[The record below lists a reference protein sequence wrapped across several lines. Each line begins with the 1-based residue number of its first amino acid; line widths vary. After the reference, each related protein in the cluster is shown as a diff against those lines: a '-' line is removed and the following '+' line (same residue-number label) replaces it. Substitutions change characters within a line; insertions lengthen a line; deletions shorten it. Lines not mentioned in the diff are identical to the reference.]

1 MLWKAVKLATLTTA
15 SAAAVGG
22 VVFGSDLISYVR
34 SSAHSVSLAVK
45 DNVPVDFQIRR
56 VRDLL
61 DDSVPEMQKNIRL
74 MAEQEVDIASM
85 KTDIAQCRQSLD
97 DEKARL
103 QKLRDALASP
113 LASFTFGE
121 ITYTRAQ
128 LTDELAQSFDDFKQ
142 AQAALEQKIQ
152 LLDTRQKA
160 LAEETVALERAN
172 TERAALQSQVD
183 ALEGRYHLVQAT
195 ASGTDLSIDSSK
207 LAQAQQAISDLR
219 RQLDISEQV
228 LATEARFTRPIQID
242 FVDEKELLSQVDS
255 QLAAHPDQASAPSSP
270 VTDDSGSVIAG
281 R

>member
-1 MLWKAVKLATLTTA
+1 MLWKAVKLAAFTTA

-22 VVFGSDLISYVR
+22 MVFGSDLVSYVR

-45 DNVPVDFQIRR
+45 DDVPVDFQIRR

-113 LASFTFGE
+113 LSSFTFGE
-121 ITYTRAQ
+121 ITYTRGQ
-128 LTDELAQSFDDFKQ
+128 LTEELAQSFDDYKQ
-142 AQAALEQKIQ
+142 AEAALEQKIQ

-172 TERAALQSQVD
+172 TQRAALQAQVD
-183 ALEGRYHLVQAT
+183 ALEGRYHLEQAT

-207 LAQAQQAISDLR
+207 LAQAQQAVTDLR
-219 RQLDISEQV
+219 RQLDVSEQV
-228 LATEARFTRPIQID
+228 LATEAKFTRPIQID
-242 FVDEKELLSQVDS
+242 VVDEKELLSQVDS
-255 QLAAHPDQASAPSSP
+255 QLSERPDSAPAPSSQ
-270 VTDDSGSVIAG
+270 VSDAGSAVGG

>member
-1 MLWKAVKLATLTTA
+1 MLWKAVKLATLTTV

-113 LASFTFGE
+113 LASFTF
-121 ITYTRAQ
+121 
-128 LTDELAQSFDDFKQ
+128 S
-142 AQAALEQKIQ
+142 
-152 LLDTRQKA
+152 
-160 LAEETVALERAN
+160 
-172 TERAALQSQVD
+172 
-183 ALEGRYHLVQAT
+183 
-195 ASGTDLSIDSSK
+195 
-207 LAQAQQAISDLR
+207 
-219 RQLDISEQV
+219 
-228 LATEARFTRPIQID
+228 
-242 FVDEKELLSQVDS
+242 
-255 QLAAHPDQASAPSSP
+255 
-270 VTDDSGSVIAG
+270 
-281 R
+281 